1 MPLPSKQ
8 SAEKRSAFMRRCM
21 SDKKVSAEFT
31 DPKQRAAVCYS
42 QYDKKK
48 KKK

>member
-1 MPLPSKQ
+1 MPLPSKNP
-8 SAEKRSAFMRRCM
+8 SEKRSDFMRRCM
-21 SDKKVSAEFT
+21 SDKNASSEFT

-42 QYDKKK
+42 QYEKKK